1 MRDCSKVYFL
11 LWQIGSRGAR
21 RCFKKSDLKTQK
33 EFKHLIAIEVVMG
46 FKQSLF
52 FKDSEVDFLRKQV
65 AEAVIVQLIEA
76 FDRILYLA
84 GLDFRMGI
92 ARENES
98 LK

>member
-1 MRDCSKVYFL
+1 MRNFSKSYFL
-11 LWQIGSRGAR
+11 LGQIGSRGAR
-21 RCFKKSDLKTQK
+21 RRFKKSDLKTQK

-52 FKDSEVDFLRKQV
+52 FKHSEVDLLRKQV
-65 AEAVIVQLIEA
+65 PEAVIVQLIEA

-84 GLDFRMGI
+84 RLDFRVGV
-92 ARENES
+92 ARENEL

>member
-1 MRDCSKVYFL
+1 
-11 LWQIGSRGAR
+11 
-21 RCFKKSDLKTQK
+21 
-33 EFKHLIAIEVVMG
+33 MG

-84 GLDFRMGI
+84 RLDFRMGV
-92 ARENES
+92 ARENEF